1 MKKLFTALLV
11 AGAILSPVAQA
22 APAAAAAGWDNT
34 VRAFDDTY
42 WAAYNHCDIAALHA
56 MNSDDLE
63 FYHDVGG
70 VMRGRSEF
78 DKAMSN
84 NICGNPALHVR
95 REAIPGTVH
104 AFPLMSNGALYGT
117 VIEGQHRFYNTATGK
132 PDVLTGQ
139 ARFTSLYL
147 LQGGAWK
154 MARVLSFD
162 HTPALPASAPAEVQA
177 APGALDLLAGT
188 YTAKNKMVL
197 NVTVKGNHLIVLAGG
212 GTFDLLPTSPNH
224 FAMKERAIT
233 VVFTVDAAGRGQGLV
248 VSERGAVV
256 AEAVASH

>member
-1 MKKLFTALLV
+1 MKKLLTALLA
-11 AGAILSPVAQA
+11 AGAILSPVIQA
-22 APAAAAAGWDNT
+22 APVAGWDNT

-70 VMRGRSEF
+70 VMRGKAAF

-84 NICGNPALHVR
+84 NICGNPAVHVR
-95 REAIPGTVH
+95 REAIPGTVL
-104 AFPLMSNGALYGT
+104 AFPLMNNGALYGA

-147 LQGGAWK
+147 LQDGAWK

-162 HTPALPASAPAEVQA
+162 HTPALPASLPAEVQA
-177 APGALDLLAGT
+177 APGALALLAGT
-188 YTAKNKMVL
+188 YTAKDKMVL
-197 NVTVKGNHLIVLAGG
+197 NVTVKGNHLMVLASG
-212 GTFDLLPTSPNH
+212 GTFDLFPTSANQ

-256 AEAVASH
+256 AEAVASR